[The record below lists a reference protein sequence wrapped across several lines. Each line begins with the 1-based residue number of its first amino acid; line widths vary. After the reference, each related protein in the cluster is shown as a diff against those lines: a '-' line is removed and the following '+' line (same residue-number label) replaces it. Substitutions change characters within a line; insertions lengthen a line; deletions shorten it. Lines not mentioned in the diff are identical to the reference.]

1 MKKKII
7 IGLVITMVISLIAFG
22 AIYAYQGEKPGPD
35 GSNAIGYGMNYA
47 DNGHRAG
54 ECFEFANEDDEWE
67 CPENEEHMRKNL
79 RYHEEECEYSGQME
93 ANRHEHQYMHEN
105 KYNEDCEQECEQNER
120 SFQNQ
125 NEYNNKQNRG
135 MNSQ

>member
-7 IGLVITMVISLIAFG
+7 IGLVITIVISLTAFG
-22 AIYAYQGEKPGPD
+22 AIYAYQGGKPD
-35 GSNAIGYGMNYA
+35 LEGSNAIGYEMNYA
-47 DNGHRAG
+47 DNGHGAG

-93 ANRHEHQYMHEN
+93 TTRHEHQHMHEN
-105 KYNEDCEQECEQNER
+105 RYNEDCEENES
-120 SFQNQ
+120 SFQNR